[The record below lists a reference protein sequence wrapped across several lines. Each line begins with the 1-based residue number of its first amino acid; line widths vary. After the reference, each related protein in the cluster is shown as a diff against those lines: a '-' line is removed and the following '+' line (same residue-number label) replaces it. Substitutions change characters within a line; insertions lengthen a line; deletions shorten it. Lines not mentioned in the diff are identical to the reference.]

1 MSKGRFPATFPARA
15 ALYHRP
21 RVSTIVFP
29 LTRLEKLRR
38 IESWHFWFV
47 SRRELVASLL
57 RRELHAG
64 ETLLDVGC
72 GTGANLALAC
82 DVRGA
87 GALAGRPAGPPAGE
101 GAGVTAGEAPAPRSR
116 YLGVDIHIEELTRGM
131 LQGDA
136 ISLPLQSAS
145 VDVVLALDVLEH
157 VDDDAMLAEVARVL
171 RGGGRFIATVPAV
184 RALWS
189 VRDEA
194 AGHRR
199 RYSRGKLRALL
210 GRHGFR
216 VSELRGFQFVLLP
229 LVFLSRFTRPKSVAA
244 RDLEDAPPLWL
255 NHLLLA
261 VNRIELRLP
270 RFLRPP
276 VGSSLALVAVKE
288 P

>member
-1 MSKGRFPATFPARA
+1 M
-15 ALYHRP
+15 YHRAP
-21 RVSTIVFP
+21 VSSIVFP
-29 LTRLEKLRR
+29 LSRLEKLRR

-57 RRELHAG
+57 RREVRAG

-72 GTGANLALAC
+72 GTGANLALAA
-82 DVRGA
+82 A
-87 GALAGRPAGPPAGE
+87 GIR
-101 GAGVTAGEAPAPRSR
+101 R
-116 YLGVDIHIEELTRGM
+116 LGVDIHIEELTRGM

-136 ISLPLQSAS
+136 TSLPLRPES

-171 RGGGRFIATVPAV
+171 RRGGRLIATVPAV

-199 RYSRGKLRALL
+199 RYDRSTLRALAL
-210 GRHGFR
+210 RHGFR
-216 VSELRGFQFVLLP
+216 VRELRGFQFVLLP
-229 LVFLSRFTRPKSVAA
+229 LLLLSRFTRRKSVAA
-244 RDLEDAPPLWL
+244 RDFEDAPPRWL
-255 NHLLLA
+255 NRVLLA
-261 VNRIELRLP
+261 VNRFEV

-288 P
+288 S

>member
-1 MSKGRFPATFPARA
+1 
-15 ALYHRP
+15 
-21 RVSTIVFP
+21 VSSIAFP
-29 LTRLEKLRR
+29 LARLEKLRR

-57 RRELHAG
+57 RREMRAG

-72 GTGANLALAC
+72 GTGANLAL
-82 DVRGA
+82 V
-87 GALAGRPAGPPAGE
+87 
-101 GAGVTAGEAPAPRSR
+101 GAGVRR
-116 YLGVDIHIEELTRGM
+116 LGVDIHIEELTPGM

-136 ISLPLQSAS
+136 MSLPLRSAS

-157 VDDDAMLAEVARVL
+157 VDDDAMIGEVARVL
-171 RGGGRFIATVPAV
+171 RGGGRLIATVPAV

-199 RYSRGKLRALL
+199 RYSRTMLRVLL
-210 GRHGFR
+210 TSHGFR
-216 VSELRGFQFVLLP
+216 VRELRGFQFVLLP
-229 LVFLSRFTRPKSVAA
+229 LVLLSRLTRRKSVAA
-244 RDLEDAPPLWL
+244 RDLEDAPPRWL
-255 NHLLLA
+255 NRLLLA

-270 RFLRPP
+270 RLLRPP

-288 P
+288 S

>member
-1 MSKGRFPATFPARA
+1 MSAIAFSIA
-15 ALYHRP
+15 
-21 RVSTIVFP
+21 
-29 LTRLEKLRR
+29 RLEALRR

-57 RRELHAG
+57 QRELREG

-72 GTGANLALAC
+72 GTGASLSLA
-82 DVRGA
+82 
-87 GALAGRPAGPPAGE
+87 
-101 GAGVTAGEAPAPRSR
+101 GAGVRR
-116 YLGVDIHIEELTRGM
+116 VGVDIHIEELTRGM

-136 ISLPLQSAS
+136 TSLPLRTSS
-145 VDVVLALDVLEH
+145 VDVILALDVLEH

-171 RGGGRFIATVPAV
+171 RGGGRLIATVPAV

-199 RYSRGKLRALL
+199 RYSRAMVRDLL
-210 GRHGFR
+210 TRHGFR
-216 VSELRGFQFVLLP
+216 LRHLRGFQFVLLP
-229 LVFLSRFTRPKSVAA
+229 MVLLSRLTRRKSVAA
-244 RDLEDAPPLWL
+244 RDFEDAPPRWL
-255 NHLLLA
+255 NRILLA
-261 VNRIELRLP
+261 VNRLELRLP
-270 RFLRPP
+270 RLLRPP

>member
-1 MSKGRFPATFPARA
+1 
-15 ALYHRP
+15 
-21 RVSTIVFP
+21 VSTTFP

-47 SRRELVASLL
+47 SRRELVASML

-72 GTGANLALAC
+72 GTGANLALGC
-82 DVRGA
+82 DGVR
-87 GALAGRPAGPPAGE
+87 R
-101 GAGVTAGEAPAPRSR
+101 
-116 YLGVDIHIEELTRGM
+116 LGVDIHIEELTRGM

-136 ISLPLQSAS
+136 VALPLQSAS
-145 VDVVLALDVLEH
+145 VDVLLALDVLEH
-157 VDDDAMLAEVARVL
+157 VDDDAMLAEVTRVL
-171 RGGGRFIATVPAV
+171 RGGGRLIATVPAV

-189 VRDEA
+189 VRDDA

-199 RYSRGKLRALL
+199 RYSRGMLRALL

-216 VSELRGFQFVLLP
+216 VRELRGFQFVLLP

-244 RDLEDAPPLWL
+244 RDLEDGPPRWL
-255 NHLLLA
+255 NRLLLT

-288 P
+288 L

>member
-1 MSKGRFPATFPARA
+1 M
-15 ALYHRP
+15 
-21 RVSTIVFP
+21 STIVFP

-57 RRELHAG
+57 RREVRAG

-72 GTGANLALAC
+72 GTGANLALAR
-82 DVRGA
+82 DGVR
-87 GALAGRPAGPPAGE
+87 R
-101 GAGVTAGEAPAPRSR
+101 
-116 YLGVDIHIEELTRGM
+116 LGVDIHIEELTRGM

-136 ISLPLQSAS
+136 ISLPLRSAS

-171 RGGGRFIATVPAV
+171 RGGGRLIATVPAV

-199 RYSRGKLRALL
+199 RYGRGMLRALL
-210 GRHGFR
+210 ERHGFR
-216 VSELRGFQFVLLP
+216 VRELRGFQFVLLP

-244 RDLEDAPPLWL
+244 RDFEDAPPLWL
-255 NHLLLA
+255 NRFLLA

>member
-1 MSKGRFPATFPARA
+1 
-15 ALYHRP
+15 
-21 RVSTIVFP
+21 VSTIAFP

-57 RRELHAG
+57 RRELRAG

-72 GTGANLALAC
+72 GTGANLALARE
-82 DVRGA
+82 VRGA
-87 GALAGRPAGPPAGE
+87 GAPAGRTAGPPAGE
-101 GAGVTAGEAPAPRSR
+101 GAGVTAGEAPAPRSPLHC
-116 YLGVDIHIEELTRGM
+116 LGIDIHIEELTRGM

-157 VDDDAMLAEVARVL
+157 VDDHAMLAEVARVL
-171 RGGGRFIATVPAV
+171 RGGGRLIATVPAV

-199 RYSRGKLRALL
+199 RYSRRMLRALL

-216 VSELRGFQFVLLP
+216 VRELRGFQFALLP

-244 RDLEDAPPLWL
+244 RDLEDAPPRWL
-255 NHLLLA
+255 NRLFLA

>member
-1 MSKGRFPATFPARA
+1 M
-15 ALYHRP
+15 
-21 RVSTIVFP
+21 STIVFP

-57 RRELHAG
+57 RRELRPG

-72 GTGANLALAC
+72 GTGANLALARE
-82 DVRGA
+82 VR
-87 GALAGRPAGPPAGE
+87 E
-101 GAGVTAGEAPAPRSR
+101 AGEAPAPQTPLRC
-116 YLGVDIHIEELTRGM
+116 LGVDIHIEELTRGM

-171 RGGGRFIATVPAV
+171 RGGGRLIATVPAV

-199 RYSRGKLRALL
+199 RYGRRMLRALL
-210 GRHGFR
+210 ERHGFR
-216 VSELRGFQFVLLP
+216 VRELRGFQFVLLP

-244 RDLEDAPPLWL
+244 RDLEDAPPRWV
-255 NHLLLA
+255 NRVLLA
-261 VNRIELRLP
+261 VNRIELHLP

-288 P
+288 R